1 MIKRL
6 LVSVFLFLSFI
17 SFAQEGTSSP
27 YSYYGLGEMK
37 FKGTVENRSMGG
49 LSVFPDSIHI
59 NLQNPAFYSQLK
71 LVSFTIGASYNTT
84 KLKTNAQSENARR
97 TTLDYLAVG
106 IPMGKFGAGFGL
118 MPYTAVG
125 YKIQNQ
131 QTIEDMV
138 QQRQFRGSGGLNK
151 AFIGGAYQ
159 INKNLSFG
167 AEGGYY
173 FGNIETSS
181 IYSFGSALIGTR
193 ELNES
198 IANGIGFSTG
208 LSYQAKVGKKLQ
220 FSAAAT
226 YASETTMTLKNSRN
240 ISTVNF
246 SSGGITVVDPVNIE
260 VADTKVKMPSR
271 YSFGAGIGEN
281 KKWMVGSEVTF
292 SQSSNYANRFEDI
305 NDATFEDG
313 VKYSVGGYFIPNYN
327 SFTSY
332 WSKITYRGGLKYEET
347 GLVVNNKTIKDAG
360 FTLGVGL
367 PLGGTFSNINIGLE
381 YGKRGTRDAAL
392 VEENYLNIS
401 LGLSL
406 NDRWFVKRKF
416 D

>member
-1 MIKRL
+1 
-6 LVSVFLFLSFI
+6 
-17 SFAQEGTSSP
+17 
-27 YSYYGLGEMK
+27 MK

-71 LVSFTIGASYNTT
+71 LVSFAVGTSYNTT
-84 KLKTNAQSENARR
+84 KLKTNTQSENARR

-118 MPYTAVG
+118 MPYTSVG
-125 YKIQNQ
+125 YKIQFGPTDEVRQ
-131 QTIEDMV
+131 R
-138 QQRQFRGSGGLNK
+138 RQFTGTGGLNK
-151 AFIGGAYQ
+151 AFLGGAYQ

-167 AEGGYY
+167 VEAGYY
-173 FGNIETSS
+173 FGTIETSS
-181 IYSFGSALIGTR
+181 IYSIENVQFGTR

-198 IANGIGFSTG
+198 IANGAGFVTG

-220 FSAAAT
+220 FSASAM
-226 YASETTMTLKNSRN
+226 YASETTMTLKNTRE
-240 ISTVNF
+240 ISIVNLL
-246 SSGGITVVDPVNIE
+246 SGGIVTIDPANID
-260 VADTKVKMPSR
+260 VADTKIKMPSR
-271 YSFGAGIGEN
+271 FSIGAGIGEAR
-281 KKWMVGSEVTF
+281 KWMVGSEVTF
-292 SQSSNYANRFEDI
+292 QQSSNYSNRFEDI
-305 NDATFEDG
+305 KDARFDDG
-313 VKYSVGGYFIPNYN
+313 MKYAIGGYYIPNYN

-332 WSKITYRGGLKYEET
+332 WNKITYRGGLKYEET
-347 GLVVNNKTIKDAG
+347 GLVINNKTIKDAG
-360 FTLGVGL
+360 FTLGIGL
-367 PLGGTFSNINIGLE
+367 PLGGSFSNINIGFE

-392 VEENYLNIS
+392 VEENYLNLT